1 MNFSEKILRLF
12 GWKVYND
19 IGVLPIKSVV
29 IAAPHTSMW
38 DFVWGYL
45 FFRAVNLKGYFLIKE
60 EAFFFPL
67 GGFLRKLGGIP
78 VKRNKKNNVVED
90 VVELFNEADEMALT
104 LTPEATRGPVK
115 TWKNGYHKIAKRAN
129 VPVILGSLDYEKRE
143 AGVLAV
149 YDLQGDSDY
158 DTLQIMKF
166 FVGRKGKYP
175 ENFYLPPEVLNGEV

>member
-1 MNFSEKILRLF
+1 MNFAERILNIF
-12 GWKVYND
+12 GWKVYNKL
-19 IGVLPIKSVV
+19 GVLPKKSVI

-67 GGFLRKLGGIP
+67 GILLRKLGGIP
-78 VKRNKKNNVVED
+78 VRRSSKNNVVND
-90 VVELFNEADEMALT
+90 VVQLFNSTDEMALT
-104 LTPEATRGPVK
+104 LTPEATRGPAK

-143 AGVLAV
+143 AGVLGI
-149 YDLQGDSDY
+149 YHLQGDLDY
-158 DTLQIMKF
+158 DTLQIMKH